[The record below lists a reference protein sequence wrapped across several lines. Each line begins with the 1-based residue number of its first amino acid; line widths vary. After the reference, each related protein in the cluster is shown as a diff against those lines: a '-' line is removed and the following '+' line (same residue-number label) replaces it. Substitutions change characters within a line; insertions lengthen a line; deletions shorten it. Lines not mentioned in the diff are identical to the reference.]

1 MAANPT
7 AFRDAESTNDSDRN
21 AQIYKDINL
30 NFSKH
35 PITGDISKLTD
46 VEAVKRSVRNL
57 INTNFYERPFHPEL
71 GCGVR
76 ELLFENYTPLTG
88 IFIRRK
94 VQEVLDN
101 YEPRARV
108 SGIAVNEQPDRNAID
123 VQVNFYVLNLP
134 NPVSVTTTLQRI
146 R

>member
-1 MAANPT
+1 MASY
-7 AFRDAESTNDSDRN
+7 DASSTNKSKKSVRT
-21 AQIYKDINL
+21 YKDL
-30 NFSKH
+30 DLDFTRH
-35 PITGDISKLTD
+35 PVTND
-46 VEAVKRSVRNL
+46 VVKIEDVDAVKRSVRNL

-76 ELLFENYTPLTG
+76 ELLFENFTPLTG

-134 NPVSVTTTLQRI
+134 HPVSVTTTLQRI